1 MLILVHAILCTP
13 VDKNRYLTRVPRFKF
28 LTGRTETFGGKV
40 QKVLSGTLEN
50 EILVHVCQVAI
61 AFGILHRCPLAR
73 QYRRTH
79 WLFPSTEPRISWSWY
94 TDARFP
100 LLPFVEANVRD
111 TNIRRPWGRYS
122 GVSVIG
128 RELPRCGCIRFRCC
142 GSRNSWIP
150 LTIMNAC
157 FLVCSCSVLCALP
170 LAFLARSSRAPASCP

>member
-1 MLILVHAILCTP
+1 MLILVHAILSTP

-50 EILVHVCQVAI
+50 EILVHVCQVAVC
-61 AFGILHRCPLAR
+61 FGILHRCLLAR

-100 LLPFVEANVRD
+100 GY
-111 TNIRRPWGRYS
+111 I
-122 GVSVIG
+122 VIG
-128 RELPRCGCIRFRCC
+128 GGVGRGGVRRL
-142 GSRNSWIP
+142 S
-150 LTIMNAC
+150 
-157 FLVCSCSVLCALP
+157 SVLHDHAVVGRFDCW
-170 LAFLARSSRAPASCP
+170 RSTDWEAV